1 MNAYFLV
8 IALLQLVAEITPVN
22 PLTTWL
28 PLAVLFTVT
37 AVKEG
42 IDDVRRWRADRQAN
56 LRPCIVVRGGRRVEV
71 AAQEI
76 AVGDVVWLRD
86 GEEMP
91 CDVVMLA
98 SSEAR
103 GTCLVQARR
112 ARAAL
117 SGVVVVGCDAP
128 HLAPPPAPPADNQP

>member
-42 IDDVRRWRADRQAN
+42 VDDVRRWRADRQAN
-56 LRPCIVVRGGRRVEV
+56 LRPCIVVRAGRRATVP
-71 AAQEI
+71 AQDI
-76 AVGDVVWLRD
+76 AVGDAVWLREGD
-86 GEEMP
+86 EVP
-91 CDVVMLA
+91 CDVVVLA

-103 GTCLVQARR
+103 GACLVQVCG
-112 ARAAL
+112 AAM
-117 SGVVVVGCDAP
+117 
-128 HLAPPPAPPADNQP
+128 